1 MCVSNRFQRVRIK
14 SYSVF
19 FFFFS
24 CLLLSYFLLL
34 LSFISPWYNHTCC
47 LGVKIQLTLS
57 FLACTTSYLWEEKTR
72 RKKKRYT
79 NVLFLFFNKAR
90 TRNYTLIHVCADSPT
105 KKKKTQTNK
114 QLKLKSSLIE
124 TDTEHPKP
132 FAHKDRLIR
141 TNWVSPHRPPHK
153 RIPSL
158 FSPPSVASMR
168 ASLVQHSARNMH
180 ALESGNAKA
189 I

>member
-72 RKKKRYT
+72 RKKNATQMFYFCSLTKH
-79 NVLFLFFNKAR
+79 AR
-90 TRNYTLIHVCADSPT
+90 ETIRLSMFALIHRQT
-105 KKKKTQTNK
+105 KKKTQTNK